1 MSNTLPEYPLY
12 QDGKDLNRNHLTTL
26 DNTIQDMLDDHTRV
40 FALRVDLHIPD
51 NDYIDRHRLI
61 SRFIGSLKAQLKAS
75 ERQRSKQGTRIYP
88 NTLRYVWAKEY
99 GTKNELEHYHLL
111 LLFNKDAYNRRGHY
125 STEGSLADKI
135 NRAWVSALGES
146 VGYDQ
151 GLVHL
156 AKNGS
161 YYIDGNSADYENQL
175 NEVMYRASYF
185 CKNKTKDISASR
197 RSFGSSPRPRVV
209 RKRAFS

>member
-1 MSNTLPEYPLY
+1 MSNKLPEYSLHNN
-12 QDGKDLNRNHLTTL
+12 GKDLNRNHLTIL
-26 DNTIQDMLDDHTRV
+26 DNTIQNMLDDYTRV
-40 FALRVDLHIPD
+40 FALRVDLHIPN
-51 NDYIDRHRLI
+51 NDHTARKGLI
-61 SRFIGSLKAQLKAS
+61 SRFIDSLKAQLKAS
-75 ERQRSKQGTRIYP
+75 ERKRSKQGIRIYP
-88 NTLRYVWAKEY
+88 NTLRHIWAKEY
-99 GTKNELEHYHLL
+99 GTKNKLEHYHLL
-111 LLFNKDAYNRRGHY
+111 LLFNKDAYYKTGHY
-125 STEGSLADKI
+125 RTEGSLENKI

-175 NEVMYRASYF
+175 NAVMKRASYL
-185 CKNKTKDISASR
+185 CKNKTKVISASR
-197 RSFGSSPRPRVV
+197 RSFGSSPRIV